1 MATKVLELNV
11 DFKEESKVGDRGSF
25 SLQPLERGYG
35 TTIGNAMRRV
45 LLTSI
50 PGAAIT
56 HVKIEGVQHEFSTI
70 SGVKEDVADII
81 MNLKKVRFRLM
92 ENEPDKITL
101 KFKGKKSFTAQ
112 DIQDSSDQFEVL
124 NPKEYITDINS
135 KGKLD
140 IELKIGIGKGY
151 VPSEENDLPNLS
163 VGTLSIDSIFN
174 PVTKVTFNVLPV
186 PGAKEPIEILSL
198 EVQTD
203 GSITAK
209 DAVSYSATYMRD
221 HLKFIEA
228 ISNPSVLEI
237 SDGISDET
245 MALRKLLNQ
254 TIDEMELS
262 VRSYNCLQAAGLK
275 YIHELVS
282 KEENQML
289 KYKNFGRKSLTEL
302 VEKLD
307 SMGLNFGMEVD
318 KIMAE
323 EG

>member
-1 MATKVLELNV
+1 MAKKELEINV
-11 DFKEESKVGDRGSF
+11 DFNDETKSGDKGSF
-25 SLQPLERGYG
+25 SLQQLERVYG
-35 TTIGNAMRRV
+35 TTLGNAMRRV

-56 HVKIEGVQHEFSTI
+56 HLKIEGVQHEFSTI
-70 SGVKEDVADII
+70 KGVKEDVADII

-92 ENEPDKITL
+92 DNEPDKISL
-101 KFKGKKSFTAQ
+101 KLKGKKVFTAQ
-112 DIQDSSDQFEVL
+112 DIQDASDQYEIL
-124 NPKEYITDINS
+124 NPEEYITEINS
-135 KGKLD
+135 SGKLD
-140 IELKIGIGKGY
+140 IELRVGIGKGY
-151 VPSEENDLPNLS
+151 VSSEDNDKPNLPL
-163 VGTLSIDSIFN
+163 GTLSIDSIFN
-174 PVTKVTFNVLPV
+174 PVTNVTFNVQPV
-186 PGAKEPIEILSL
+186 PGAKEPIEILNL
-198 EVQTD
+198 DVATD

-209 DAVSYSATYMRD
+209 DAVSYSATYLRE
-221 HLKFIEA
+221 HLKFVEA

-237 SDGISDET
+237 SDGVSDET

-262 VRSYNCLQAAGLK
+262 VRSYNCLQAAGIK

-302 VEKLD
+302 IEKLD
-307 SMGLNFGMEVD
+307 SMGLHFGMEVD